1 MLVIPA
7 IDLRSGRCVR
17 LFQGRADRETVYSDD
32 PVAVARRWEAEGATW
47 LHVVDLD
54 GAFTGRPQNW
64 EVVRQIVAAVS
75 IPVELGGGIR
85 TWEEVEGAIALGVKR
100 VILGTAAVTQPE
112 LVRRAC
118 AVFGE
123 AVAVSLDA
131 KEGRVAVAGWETTA
145 GASVLDLAIS
155 LREWGLARIIYTDV
169 RRDGTL
175 TGPNLEATRA
185 VARASGLKVIAAG
198 GVSSLEDIR
207 ALKEL
212 EPLGVE
218 GVIVGQALYTGALD
232 LKAALALA
240 AG

>member
-32 PVAVARRWEAEGATW
+32 PVAVARRWEALGAAW

-54 GAFTGRPQNW
+54 GAFAGRPQNR
-64 EVVRQIVAAVS
+64 EVVRRIVGAVS
-75 IPVELGGGIR
+75 IPVQLGGGIR
-85 TWEEVEGAIALGVKR
+85 TWEDLESTLDLGVKR
-100 VILGTAAVTQPE
+100 VILGTAAVTHPD

-131 KEGRVAVAGWETTA
+131 REGRAAIAGWEA
-145 GASVLDLAIS
+145 AAEASVPELAAS

-175 TGPNLEATRA
+175 AGPNLEATRE

-218 GVIVGQALYTGALD
+218 GVIVGQALYTGAVD
-232 LKAALALA
+232 LKAALTLA